1 MERATVRYEPPERPP
16 TALAFGLGFQQAAL
30 CVAGIVLTPAIVI
43 RAADGSDAYLNWAV
57 FAALIVSGVSTILQA
72 VRLGPVGAGYPLLM
86 GTSAVFM
93 AVSTTALVEG
103 GPGLLATLVLCS
115 AGGQFLLSSRLALL
129 RRVITPTVAGTVI
142 MLIAVTVMPILFD
155 MLVDVPE
162 GAAPAAGP
170 ASAGVTLLVITG
182 LAMRATGWLR
192 LWVPVLGLGVGCV
205 VAAFYGLYDTA
216 SVAAA
221 PWFGVPGVAAW
232 EAPDLSFGPQFWALL
247 PMFMIATWIGAIET
261 VGDATAVQGVSWR
274 RKRATDYREVQ
285 GAVAADG
292 IGNVLS
298 GLACTVPN
306 TTYSSS
312 IAITELTG
320 IAARRVGVWIGV
332 VFVVLAF
339 LPKAAAVL
347 LAIPGPVVAA
357 YVTVLFA
364 MLFALGMRMVVRDGV
379 DYRKA
384 VIVGVSFWVGTGF
397 QQQVIFPDQ
406 LGGWWGDSLSNGMAS
421 GGLLAIVLTLFMQLT
436 GGRRRR
442 VETALDSESLPEI
455 DGFLREF
462 ATRNRWDEDA
472 AARLRSAG
480 EEALLCLVGAHA
492 DEGGPAADALK
503 GRRLLLTAHAD
514 GRDAEL
520 EFLAAPGQRNLED
533 LLVLLP
539 DTPGDAVERE
549 LSLRLLRHYAAS
561 VRHQQYHS
569 ADILT
574 VRVDSGPSG
583 SAGVPP
589 ASGP

>member
-1 MERATVRYEPPERPP
+1 MERATVRYEPPDRPP
-16 TALAFGLGFQQAAL
+16 TALALGLGFQQAAL

-43 RAADGSDAYLNWAV
+43 RAAAGGEGFLNWAV
-57 FAALIVSGVSTILQA
+57 FAALVVSGITTILQA
-72 VRLGPVGAGYPLLM
+72 VRLGPIGAGYPLLM

-115 AGGQFLLSSRLALL
+115 AAGQFLLSSRLALL
-129 RRVITPTVAGTVI
+129 RRIITPTVAGTVI

-155 MLVDVPE
+155 MLTDVPPD
-162 GAAPAAGP
+162 AAPAAGP
-170 ASAGVTLLVITG
+170 ASAGVTLLAITA

-192 LWVPVLGLGVGCV
+192 LWVPVIGLAAGCA

-216 SVAAA
+216 SVQAA
-221 PWFGVPGVAAW
+221 PWFGMPDIAAW
-232 EAPDLSFGPQFWALL
+232 QMPDFAFGKAFWALL
-247 PMFMIATWIGAIET
+247 PMFMIATWVGAIET

-274 RKRATDYREVQ
+274 RRRATDYREVQ

-332 VFVVLAF
+332 VFILVAF
-339 LPKAAAVL
+339 LPKVAAVL

-379 DYRKA
+379 DYRQA
-384 VIVGVSFWVGTGF
+384 VIVGVAFWVGTGF
-397 QQQVIFPDQ
+397 QSKVIFADQ
-406 LGGWWGDSLSNGMAS
+406 LGGWWGDALGNGMAS
-421 GGLLAIVLTLFMQLT
+421 GGLVAIVLTLFMQLT
-436 GGRRRR
+436 SGRRRR
-442 VETALDSESLPEI
+442 IETALERESVPEI

-462 ATRNRWDEDA
+462 ATRHGWGEDA

-480 EEALLCLVGAHA
+480 EEALLCLLGAQ
-492 DEGGPAADALK
+492 EDALEGEDSDAPEHLK
-503 GRRLLLTAHAD
+503 ARRLLLTAHAD
-514 GRDAEL
+514 AGAAEL
-520 EFLAAPGQRNLED
+520 EFLAAPGPRNLED

-539 DTPGDAVERE
+539 DAPGEAVERE

-569 ADILT
+569 ADIIT
-574 VRVDSGPSG
+574 VRVDG
-583 SAGVPP
+583 A
-589 ASGP
+589 